1 MRIPVGIGSIF
12 VVIWQSFAYKMLC
25 RKRYT
30 IGDSDSGRYTPP
42 FFCRK
47 KPILDFAMSQG
58 CGVPFATRIFTEGRS
73 VMAAKKFGYVRVSTR
88 EQNPERQIHILRDEE
103 GIDERDIYVEKESGR
118 QFERPVYRSLVDN
131 ILREGDLLV
140 VTELKRFGRNYGE
153 IYKEW
158 FHITKEIGADIKVTS
173 MPILDTTQSKEL
185 VGQLITDVVL
195 AVFAYVAD
203 EDWMERHELQR
214 QGIEVA
220 KADGKHLGRPR
231 VEFPENWEDCY
242 ERWKSGVISAKEAM
256 TLTGLKKDSFYRL
269 VKKYEAEFKNTQE
282 ERA

>member
-1 MRIPVGIGSIF
+1 
-12 VVIWQSFAYKMLC
+12 
-25 RKRYT
+25 
-30 IGDSDSGRYTPP
+30 
-42 FFCRK
+42 
-47 KPILDFAMSQG
+47 
-58 CGVPFATRIFTEGRS
+58 
-73 VMAAKKFGYVRVSTR
+73 MAAKKFGYVRVSTR

-203 EDWMERHELQR
+203 EDKPNFVGLTERHELQR

-220 KADGKHLGRPR
+220 KANGRHLGRPR
-231 VEFPENWEDCY
+231 VEYLENWEDCY
-242 ERWKSGVISAKEAM
+242 GRWKSGVISAKEAM

>member
-1 MRIPVGIGSIF
+1 
-12 VVIWQSFAYKMLC
+12 
-25 RKRYT
+25 
-30 IGDSDSGRYTPP
+30 
-42 FFCRK
+42 
-47 KPILDFAMSQG
+47 
-58 CGVPFATRIFTEGRS
+58 
-73 VMAAKKFGYVRVSTR
+73 MAVKKFGYVRVSTR

-203 EDWMERHELQR
+203 EDKPNFVGLTERHELQR

-231 VEFPENWEDCY
+231 VEYPENWEDCY
-242 ERWKSGVISAKEAM
+242 ERWKSGVILAKEAM
-256 TLTGLKKDSFYRL
+256 TLMGLKKDSFYRL
-269 VKKYEAEFKNTQE
+269 ARKYKE
-282 ERA
+282 EHSVL

>member
-1 MRIPVGIGSIF
+1 MVYLLRHI
-12 VVIWQSFAYKMLC
+12 
-25 RKRYT
+25 
-30 IGDSDSGRYTPP
+30 
-42 FFCRK
+42 
-47 KPILDFAMSQG
+47 ILY
-58 CGVPFATRIFTEGRS
+58 
-73 VMAAKKFGYVRVSTR
+73 AKDC
-88 EQNPERQIHILRDEE
+88 QI
-103 GIDERDIYVEKESGR
+103 
-118 QFERPVYRSLVDN
+118 N
-131 ILREGDLLV
+131 
-140 VTELKRFGRNYGE
+140 GE

-203 EDWMERHELQR
+203 EDWTERRELQR

-220 KADGKHLGRPR
+220 KADGRHLGRPR
-231 VEFPENWEDCY
+231 VEYPDNWEDCY

-269 VKKYEAEFKNTQE
+269 TKKYELQMKEAEEDIRHPSYQPKIPY
-282 ERA
+282 

>member
-1 MRIPVGIGSIF
+1 
-12 VVIWQSFAYKMLC
+12 
-25 RKRYT
+25 
-30 IGDSDSGRYTPP
+30 
-42 FFCRK
+42 
-47 KPILDFAMSQG
+47 
-58 CGVPFATRIFTEGRS
+58 
-73 VMAAKKFGYVRVSTR
+73 MAAKKFGYVRVSTR

-158 FHITKEIGADIKVTS
+158 FRITKEIGADIKVTS

-203 EDWMERHELQR
+203 EDWTERHELQR

-220 KADGKHLGRPR
+220 KAGGKHLGRPR
-231 VEFPENWEDCY
+231 VEYPENWEDCY

-256 TLTGLKKDSFYRL
+256 MLTGLKKDSFYRL
-269 VKKYEAEFKNTQE
+269 TKKYELQMKDVE
-282 ERA
+282 EEKL